1 MNNNPF
7 FKEFNQPF
15 GTIPFNEFKTEHF
28 LPAIDEAIKV
38 SNKIIKEICQF
49 REEPT
54 FENTILK
61 LETSHEDLERIVGV
75 YWHLFG
81 ANSEGE
87 FKKLAQKISPII
99 SAHTN
104 DYMLNENLYNRIKIV
119 FDNKESKNYDEHDMK
134 LINDTHK
141 AFIRNGASL
150 SNEKKEE
157 LRNLDKELSLLSPQ
171 FSNNVL
177 DAQNSFELWIT
188 DKEDLEGLSND
199 TIEAAYEAGKNKGK
213 EGQWLFTL
221 QMSSYLPFMTYSK
234 KRHLREHLFK
244 AYGGLCNGGKFDNSE
259 IVKNIVK
266 LKHKRAQLLGYKSH
280 ADFVLERR
288 MAENINNVYDLLDNL
303 YDYSYTAAKNELNE
317 IKDFANKKDNLN
329 PDDFSQWDLMFY
341 KEALKKDK
349 YAFDS
354 EELRPFFKAENV
366 INGVFDVANKLYGLE
381 FTKVD
386 DIQTWHKEVDC
397 FEVNDSDGSHVGILY
412 IDLFPRNTKR
422 SGAWMNALLENGLYK
437 GKVRRPHVLF
447 VASLTPSTKDKP
459 SLLNYRE
466 VETIFHEFGHCLHGL
481 LSDGKYQSTS
491 GTNVFWDF
499 VELPSQIMENWVGEP
514 EALKL
519 FAKHYETGEVIP
531 DDLIEKIKKSSN
543 FGAGYLSL
551 RQLSL
556 GYLDMAWYTN
566 LEDVDSVEDFENK
579 AIEKTKLFPTIPGM
593 TVSNSFGHIFSG
605 GYSAGYYSYKWAEV
619 LDADA
624 FEKFK
629 EDGIFN
635 KDTALSFRTNIL
647 SKGSLKHP
655 MELYKNFRGREP
667 KVEALLKRDN
677 LIKMDEVDV

>member
-1 MNNNPF
+1 MNSNPF
-7 FKEFNQPF
+7 FKDFNQPF
-15 GTIPFNEFKTEHF
+15 DTLPFNEYKVEHF
-28 LPAIDEAIKV
+28 LPAINEGIKR
-38 SNKIIKEICQF
+38 SNSIIENICDNK
-49 REEPT
+49 EEPN
-54 FENTILK
+54 FKNTILR
-61 LETSHEDLERIVGV
+61 LETSHEDLEKVVGV

-81 ANSEGE
+81 AHSDSD
-87 FKKLAQKISPII
+87 FKMLAQDISTII

-104 DYMLNENLYNRIKIV
+104 DYMLNEKLFKRIEVVHANNASI
-119 FDNKESKNYDEHDMK
+119 NYDEHDAK
-134 LINDTHK
+134 LLDDTYK
-141 AFIRNGASL
+141 SFIRNGASL
-150 SNEKKEE
+150 SSNSKEK
-157 LRNLDKELSLLSPQ
+157 LRSLDEQLSKLSPQ

-177 DAQNSFELWIT
+177 DAQNNFEMWIT
-188 DKEDLEGLSND
+188 SEDDLEGLTQDAIN
-199 TIEAAYEAGKNKGK
+199 AAYESGKAQNK
-213 EGQWLFTL
+213 EGEWLFTL
-221 QMSSYLPFMTYSK
+221 QMPSYLPFMTYSK

-244 AYGGLCNGGKFDNSE
+244 AFGGLCNGGKFDNSD

-288 MAENINNVYDLLDNL
+288 MAENVENVYDLLDNL
-303 YDYSYTAAKNELNE
+303 YDYSYSAAKDELDE
-317 IKDFANKKDNLN
+317 IKDFALKQDNIDPN
-329 PDDFSQWDLMFY
+329 IFSQWDLMYY
-341 KEALKKDK
+341 KEGLKKEK

-354 EELRPFFKAENV
+354 EELRPYFKAENV
-366 INGVFDVANKLYGLE
+366 IDGVFEIANKLYGLE
-381 FTKVD
+381 FKKQD
-386 DIQTWHKEVDC
+386 NIQTWHKEVDC
-397 FEVNDSDGSHVGILY
+397 FEVNNSDGSHVGILY

-422 SGAWMNALLENGLYK
+422 SGAWMNALLENGLHD
-437 GKVRRPHVLF
+437 GKVKRPHVLF

-519 FAKHYETGEVIP
+519 FAKHFETGEVIP
-531 DDLIEKIKKSSN
+531 DSLIEKIKKSSN
-543 FGAGYLSL
+543 FGSGYLSL

-566 LEDVDSVEDFENK
+566 LDEVENVEEFEAK
-579 AIEKTKLFPTIPGM
+579 AVSKTQLFPKIPGM

-635 KDTALSFRTNIL
+635 KSTALSFRENIL

-667 KVEALLKRDN
+667 KVQALLKRDN
-677 LIKMDEVDV
+677 LIK

>member
-28 LPAIDEAIKV
+28 MPAINEAIKI
-38 SNKIIKEICQF
+38 SNKIIKEICDSN
-49 REEPT
+49 EEAS
-54 FENTILK
+54 FDNTILK

-81 ANSEGE
+81 AHSEGE
-87 FKKLAQKISPII
+87 FKKLAQEISPII
-99 SAHTN
+99 SSHTN
-104 DYMLNENLYNRIKIV
+104 DYMLNEKLFNRIQFV
-119 FDNKESKNYDEHDMK
+119 FNNKENMNYDEHNMK
-134 LINDTHK
+134 LITDTHK

-150 SNEKKEE
+150 PLESKDK
-157 LRNLDKELSLLSPQ
+157 LRKLDKKLSLLSPQ

-177 DAQNSFELWIT
+177 DAQNSFEMWVTNKEELDGLT
-188 DKEDLEGLSND
+188 DDAIN
-199 TIEAAYEAGKNKGK
+199 AAYEAAKGKGK
-213 EGQWLFTL
+213 EGEWLFTL
-221 QMSSYLPFMTYSK
+221 QMASFLPFMTYSK

-244 AYGGLCNGGKFDNSE
+244 SYGSLCNGGKFDNSE
-259 IVKNIVK
+259 IIKNIVK
-266 LKHKRAQLLGYKSH
+266 LKHQRAQILGYKSH

-288 MAENINNVYDLLDNL
+288 MAENTKNVYNLLDNL
-303 YDYSYTAAKNELNE
+303 FDYSFDAAKNELNE
-317 IKDFANKKDNLN
+317 IKDFAFKVDALEKE
-329 PDDFSQWDLMFY
+329 DFSQWDLMHY
-341 KEALKKDK
+341 KEALKKEK

-354 EELRPFFKAENV
+354 EELRPYFKAENV
-366 INGVFDVANKLYGLE
+366 INGVFEIANKLYGLE
-381 FTKVD
+381 FKKLD
-386 DIQTWHKEVDC
+386 NIQTWHKEVDC
-397 FEVNDSDGSHVGILY
+397 FEVNDFDGSYVGILY
-412 IDLFPRNTKR
+412 IDLFPRSTKR

-437 GKVRRPHVLF
+437 GEVKRPHVLF

-514 EALKL
+514 DALKM

-531 DDLIEKIKKSSN
+531 DILIDKIKKSSN

-566 LEDVDSVEDFENK
+566 LEEVECVEEFENK
-579 AIEKTKLFPTIPGM
+579 AIEKTKLFPTVPGM

-635 KDTALSFRTNIL
+635 KETASSFRNNIL

-655 MELYKNFRGREP
+655 MELYKSFRGREP

-677 LIKMDEVDV
+677 LMK

>member
-7 FKEFNQPF
+7 FKDFNQPF
-15 GTIPFNEFKTEHF
+15 DTIPFNEYKTEDF
-28 LPAIDEAIKV
+28 LPAIHEGIKLSNRAIA
-38 SNKIIKEICQF
+38 KICDSDDV
-49 REEPT
+49 PS

-61 LETSHEDLERIVGV
+61 LEVSHEELERVVGV

-81 ANSEGE
+81 AHSEGE
-87 FKKLAQKISPII
+87 FKKLAQDISTII
-99 SAHTN
+99 SSHTN
-104 DYMLNENLYNRIKIV
+104 DYMLNEQLFKRIDYIHT
-119 FDNKESKNYDEHDMK
+119 NKACIEYDEHDTK
-134 LINDTHK
+134 LLDDTFK
-141 AFIRNGASL
+141 SFIRNGASL
-150 SNEKKEE
+150 SKHDKGKLRSIDEE
-157 LRNLDKELSLLSPQ
+157 LSKLSPQ

-188 DKEDLEGLSND
+188 DETDLDGLTDDAINAAH
-199 TIEAAYEAGKNKGK
+199 EAAKAKGK
-213 EGQWLFTL
+213 EKEWLFTL
-221 QMSSYLPFMTYSK
+221 QMPSYLPFMTFSK
-234 KRHLREHLFK
+234 QRHLREQLFK
-244 AYGGLCNGGKFDNSE
+244 AYGGLCNGGKYDNSS

-266 LKHKRAQLLGYKSH
+266 FKHKRAQLLGYKSH

-288 MAENINNVYDLLDNL
+288 MAKNIENVYDLLDNL
-303 YDYSYTAAKNELNE
+303 YDYSYDAAKNELNE
-317 IKDFANKKDNLN
+317 IKDFAFKIDDLN
-329 PDDFSQWDLMFY
+329 IDAFSQWDLMYY
-341 KEALKKDK
+341 KEALKKEK

-354 EELRPFFKAENV
+354 EELRPYFKAENV
-366 INGVFDVANKLYGLE
+366 ISGVFEVANRLYGLD
-381 FTKVD
+381 FKKLD
-386 DIQTWHKEVDC
+386 NIQTWHKEVDC
-397 FEVNDSDGSHVGILY
+397 FEVSNSDGSHVGILY
-412 IDLFPRNTKR
+412 IDLFPRSTKR
-422 SGAWMNALLENGLYK
+422 SGAWMNALLENGLHK
-437 GKVRRPHVLF
+437 GKIRRPHVLF
-447 VASLTPSTKDKP
+447 VASLTPSTSDKP

-531 DDLIEKIKKSSN
+531 DSLINKIKSSSN
-543 FGAGYLSL
+543 FGAGYLCL

-566 LEDVDSVEDFENK
+566 LDDVDNVEDFEHE
-579 AIEKTKLFPTIPGM
+579 AVSKTQLFPKIPGL

-635 KDTALSFRTNIL
+635 KETATSFRENIL

-655 MELYKNFRGREP
+655 MELYKKFRGREP

-677 LIKMDEVDV
+677 LIK

>member
-1 MNNNPF
+1 MKNNPF
-7 FKEFNQPF
+7 FKEYNQPF
-15 GTIPFNEFKTEHF
+15 NAIPFNEFKMEHF
-28 LPAIDEAIKV
+28 LPAIHEAIKI
-38 SNKIIKEICQF
+38 SNSKIDSICNSN
-49 REEPT
+49 EEAS
-54 FENTILK
+54 FENTILE
-61 LETSHEDLERIVGV
+61 LETSHEDLQRIVGI

-81 ANSEGE
+81 AHSEGD
-87 FKKLAQKISPII
+87 FKSLAQEISPIV
-99 SAHTN
+99 SSHTN
-104 DYMLNENLYNRIKIV
+104 DYMLNPNLFQRIQTVYNNRL
-119 FDNKESKNYDEHDMK
+119 NMNYDEHDLK
-134 LINDTHK
+134 LTEDTYQ

-150 SNEKKEE
+150 SDSDKEA
-157 LRNLDKELSLLSPQ
+157 LRNLDQELSLLSPK

-177 DAQNSFELWIT
+177 DAQNSFEMWIT
-188 DKEDLEGLSND
+188 NEEDLEGLPEDAIN
-199 TIEAAYEAGKNKGK
+199 AAKESAKNKGK
-213 EGQWLFTL
+213 DEQWLFTL

-234 KRHLREHLFK
+234 KRHLRERLFK
-244 AYGGLCNGGKFDNSE
+244 AYGSLCNGGQYDNNDIIKK
-259 IVKNIVK
+259 IVG
-266 LKHKRAQLLGYKSH
+266 LKHKRAQLLGYDSH

-288 MAENINNVYDLLDNL
+288 MAENIERVYDLLDNL
-303 YDYSYTAAKNELNE
+303 YDYSYDAAKEELNE
-317 IKDFANKKDNLN
+317 LKDYAIKKDGID
-329 PDDFSQWDLMFY
+329 PFFQWDLMYY
-341 KEALKKDK
+341 KEALKKEK

-354 EELRPFFKAENV
+354 EELRPYFKAENV
-366 INGVFDVANKLYGLE
+366 INGAFEIASMLYGLT
-381 FTKVD
+381 FKKLD
-386 DIQTWHKEVDC
+386 NIQVWHDEVDC
-397 FEVNDSDGSHVGILY
+397 FEVNDSDGSHVGVLY

-422 SGAWMNALLENGLYK
+422 SGAWMNALLENGFYK
-437 GKVRRPHVLF
+437 GEVRRPHVLF
-447 VASLTPSTKDKP
+447 CASLTPSTKDKP

-466 VETIFHEFGHCLHGL
+466 VETVFHEFGHCLHGL

-531 DDLIEKIKKSSN
+531 DDLIGKIKKSSN
-543 FGAGYLSL
+543 YGAGYLSL

-566 LEDVDSVEDFENK
+566 LDDVDNVEEFENK
-579 AIEKTKLFPTIPGM
+579 AVEKTKLFPTVSGM

-635 KDTALSFRTNIL
+635 KKTASSFRTNIL
-647 SKGSLKHP
+647 SKGGLKHP

-667 KVEALLKRDN
+667 KVEALLRRDD
-677 LIKMDEVDV
+677 LIK